1 MEFKSEVRSYKYLG
15 DRLTA
20 PELKGAIC
28 QAVTVNGKCIRRGA
42 SMLVSFGNNKH
53 IVLARLLR
61 KHVAVNTPTH
71 TLAQDSRL
79 PRCIGASD
87 GQA

>member
-1 MEFKSEVRSYKYLG
+1 MEIKSPVRSYKYLG

-28 QAVTVNGKCIRRGA
+28 HAVMVNGKCIRRGA
-42 SMLVSFGNNKH
+42 SMLVSFGNKKH

-61 KHVAVNTPTH
+61 KHV
-71 TLAQDSRL
+71 D
-79 PRCIGASD
+79 
-87 GQA
+87 